1 MRVREL
7 LSPERTHHHL
17 HGASKKRLLDQVA
30 QLAAQCRPELN
41 EQQVFEAL
49 IARERLGSTGI
60 GEGIAIPHCRLPGC
74 QQPMGILISLD
85 APIDFD
91 AVDSR
96 PVDLVFVLLVPEDN
110 PEQHLKTLSHLAAL
124 FSQQSFRDGLRAAS
138 DDETLYHAA
147 VDSEAEL
154 DLATC

>member
-7 LSPERTHHHL
+7 LTPERTHYHL

-30 QLAAQCRPELN
+30 QLAAQGNPELG
-41 EQQVFEAL
+41 EQQVFDAL

-60 GEGIAIPHCRLPGC
+60 GEGIAIPHCRLASC
-74 QQPMGILISLD
+74 QQPVGMLVSLD
-85 APIDFD
+85 EAIDFD
-91 AVDSR
+91 AVDGR

-124 FSQQSFRDGLRAAS
+124 FNEQSFRDGLRGADSAN
-138 DDETLYHAA
+138 TLYRAA
-147 VDSEAEL
+147 IDSEAEL
-154 DLATC
+154 QLAS